1 MYLTGAA
8 LSDLGSGGRP
18 ARRLRGLGA
27 AGKVVT
33 LPIPP
38 APPPIIH
45 QRIGTIWPKP
55 IAPPSRPTP
64 PILHGLGIL
73 PIVRAP
79 IAPIRSR
86 GVFTYNPTITNPQPW
101 GGQPPPMWGGNPL
114 TNAGNTQRVTS
125 IQKTALNPA
134 GGPPSTIQNY
144 DKAGNPI
151 YSVPPPGQAITGY
164 DQYGTPLYGAP
175 PAGLTVTGMQNGVPV
190 YGSQSLSPYGAVVSS
205 YDQYGTPIYSTPPA
219 GQTIIAYDPLNNPI
233 YGVPGEVSPNSYAL
247 PGGGISTAAP
257 SAGGGAPATAAPA
270 SGGTDYSSI
279 LDWLSQETL
288 ISGIPNWGIAA
299 ALAGGFLFLQSRGKR

>member
-8 LSDLGSGGRP
+8 LSDLGRP
-18 ARRLRGLGA
+18 ARAPRGLRGLGFA
-27 AGKVVT
+27 KKPPRRFR
-33 LPIPP
+33 LPRYRSNPP
-38 APPPIIH
+38 H
-45 QRIGTIWPKP
+45 T
-55 IAPPSRPTP
+55 PTP
-64 PILHGLGIL
+64 PILQGLGITAVDN
-73 PIVRAP
+73 VRISP
-79 IAPIRSR
+79 SR
-86 GVFTYNPTITNPQPW
+86 GIPRTGPFTYNPPTSMPQPW
-101 GGQPPPMWGGNPL
+101 GGQPTPMWGGNPL
-114 TNAGNTQRVTS
+114 TNAGNTQRVTP

-279 LDWLSQETL
+279 LDWLSEETL